1 MSKETA
7 PTCNLEVIFG
17 DEPWNSSLYLRR
29 KFQAV
34 YFTSPPFVLDEF
46 YCTSG
51 CFKSLFIVS
60 LCVFVQQNERTFCFY
75 EWVCVMQWYL
85 LIQTSARAGSM
96 ATTPAVPLVLCKGTV
111 MCCLETTLLIKTL
124 STSCSSL
131 GNEKELLF
139 CPSSSFF
146 PLFLLLLCR
155 RSWWEFFSPHVASPL
170 PTAQSR
176 LWCPTSLFTSPAYI
190 YAGFHPSIHA
200 PLYFSLFFQKWSQTS
215 PS

>member
-1 MSKETA
+1 M
-7 PTCNLEVIFG
+7 
-17 DEPWNSSLYLRR
+17 
-29 KFQAV
+29 

-96 ATTPAVPLVLCKGTV
+96 AATPAVPLVLCKGTV

-139 CPSSSFF
+139 DQSSSFF
-146 PLFLLLLCR
+146 FPFSSSALQTFLVGIFSLLTSPRLFPQPKAGFDVQHLYSLPLHIYTLAFIPPSMPLFI
-155 RSWWEFFSPHVASPL
+155 F
-170 PTAQSR
+170 
-176 LWCPTSLFTSPAYI
+176 
-190 YAGFHPSIHA
+190 
-200 PLYFSLFFQKWSQTS
+200 LFFQKWSQTS

>member
-1 MSKETA
+1 M
-7 PTCNLEVIFG
+7 
-17 DEPWNSSLYLRR
+17 
-29 KFQAV
+29 
-34 YFTSPPFVLDEF
+34 YFTSPPFVPDEF

-85 LIQTSARAGSM
+85 LIQTSAQAGSM

-111 MCCLETTLLIKTL
+111 MWCLETSLLIKTL

-131 GNEKELLF
+131 GIEKELLF
-139 CPSSSFF
+139 YPSSSFF

-200 PLYFSLFFQKWSQTS
+200 PLYVSLFSIVKSN
-215 PS
+215 